1 MIKKKIQNYGN
12 NSIFYGV
19 GGLFLSWIFKFFLVF
34 NQNYFKNLF
43 VIFFFQI
50 CEFKCYRKLNN
61 LYHLHAF

>member
-19 GGLFLSWIFKFFLVF
+19 GGFFLSWIFKFFLVF

-43 VIFFFQI
+43 VIFFFK
-50 CEFKCYRKLNN
+50 FVNLNATEN
-61 LYHLHAF
+61 